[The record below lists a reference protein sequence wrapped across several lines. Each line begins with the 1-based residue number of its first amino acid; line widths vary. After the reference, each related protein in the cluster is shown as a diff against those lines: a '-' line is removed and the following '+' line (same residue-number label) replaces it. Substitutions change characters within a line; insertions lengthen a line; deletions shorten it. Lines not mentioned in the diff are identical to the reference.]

1 MSPMALLVDDDD
13 DDDDDDDNDDDD
25 DDDVQDKLWY
35 VIQIQIHDLICWF
48 LFYIQEVDSSSTW
61 EA

>member
-13 DDDDDDDNDDDD
+13 DDD
-25 DDDVQDKLWY
+25 VKDKLWY
-35 VIQIQIHDLICWF
+35 VIQIEGNIWFDLLV
-48 LFYIQEVDSSSTW
+48 LFYIQEVDNSSTW

>member
-1 MSPMALLVDDDD
+1 MSPMALLVDDDND
-13 DDDDDDDNDDDD
+13 DGDDD

-48 LFYIQEVDSSSTW
+48 LFYVQEVDNSSTW